1 MKKAISLV
9 VVLAL
14 CLSLYSCA
22 DYDHRK
28 GNDVAAAVQELPAV
42 GNITS
47 GCKAEY
53 YTMDITLDTEDDIV
67 YGTTTV
73 QLSNKTTDVL
83 SEICFRLY
91 SANISSG
98 EITSA
103 QNAETG
109 NEYGIRVE
117 KDPSV
122 IYISLDDDL
131 HPGETVS
138 VALAF
143 ESAIPLIGNRYGH
156 FSDSNGELYNL
167 TFCFP
172 QAAFLEDGQWHE
184 DAYFD
189 SGETY
194 YYEMTDYHVTF
205 HAPADYVVMASG
217 KSQTVDGVTVIEA
230 PNVRE
235 MAITAC
241 NFAEVYT
248 AEANGITINLLGPVF
263 SAYSKE
269 CLADLYEIF
278 LALSADA
285 LEIYSEAVGPYIYD
299 ELDVIPTYYDNN
311 VGGMEMPGLVQ
322 VGMWFPDENS
332 QLSFYDY
339 LNSVTA
345 LVHEIGHQ
353 WFYCAVGNNTSKEPW
368 LDEAFTSYLDRLY
381 FCASDLYPS
390 MLTSFAKKH
399 DRDYDPDFPGENGY
413 IKDALSMFNPE
424 GFLFISEFDAAGYVN
439 LPVAG
444 YSNGK
449 YGILVYAN
457 GAWLLRE
464 LELCMGTEDFSEMI
478 GDWYEK
484 HNGGIVTGSAFIMH
498 LLKYDSSDEVK
509 AILNEYLSDEHI

>member
-1 MKKAISLV
+1 MKKTISLV

-14 CLSLYSCA
+14 CLSLCSCA

-28 GNDVAAAVQELPAV
+28 GNDVAAAVQGLPAASS
-42 GNITS
+42 IIS
-47 GCKAEY
+47 GCKAEN
-53 YTMDITLDTEDDIV
+53 YTMDITLDTENDIV
-67 YGTTTV
+67 SGTATV
-73 QLSNKTTDVL
+73 QLTNMTTEDL

-109 NEYGIRVE
+109 TGYGIRVE

-122 IYISLDDDL
+122 IYISLEDAL
-131 HPGETVS
+131 QPGATIS

-143 ESAIPLIGNRYGH
+143 ESAIPFISNRFGH
-156 FSDSNGELYNL
+156 FCDAAGELYNL

-172 QAAFLEDGQWHE
+172 QVAFLENGQWHE
-184 DAYFD
+184 DAYVEN
-189 SGETY
+189 GESH

-217 KSQTVDGVTVIEA
+217 KSQTEDGVTVIEA

-241 NFAEVYT
+241 NFAEIYT
-248 AEANGITINLLGPVF
+248 VETNGITINLLAPAF
-263 SAYSKE
+263 SDYSEE
-269 CLADLYEIF
+269 CLADLYDMF
-278 LALSADA
+278 LALSVDA
-285 LEIYSEAVGPYIYD
+285 LEVYSEAVGPYIYD

-322 VGMWFPDENS
+322 VGMWLPDENS
-332 QLSFYDY
+332 QLSYYDY

-368 LDEAFTSYLDRLY
+368 LDEAFTSYLDRFY

-390 MLTSFAKKH
+390 MLTSFAKEH

-413 IKDALSMFNPE
+413 INDALSMFNPE
-424 GFLFISEFDAAGYVN
+424 GFLYISEFDAAGYVN
-439 LPVAG
+439 LPVAD
-444 YSNGK
+444 YSTEK
-449 YGILVYAN
+449 YGLLVYAN

-478 GDWYEK
+478 GDWYEAN
-484 HNGGIVTGSAFIMH
+484 NGGIVTGRAFVMH

-509 AILNEYLSDEHI
+509 AILNEYLSDEYI